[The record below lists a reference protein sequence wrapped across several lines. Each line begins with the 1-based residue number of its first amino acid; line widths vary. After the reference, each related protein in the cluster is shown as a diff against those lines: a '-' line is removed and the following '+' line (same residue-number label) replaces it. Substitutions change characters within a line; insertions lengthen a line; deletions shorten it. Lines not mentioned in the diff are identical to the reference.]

1 MPGNGYSYV
10 FAELVSAAAWAAYL
24 QEDPLDPA
32 AGLALRRRLF
42 EASARDGTAAVVEQ
56 LLGEGSMMALSAP
69 AEGFDCHVGAGSSG
83 NSREG
88 VVGLV
93 LNLEHPAFQY
103 IDLWA

>member
-32 AGLALRRRLF
+32 AGLALRQRLF

-56 LLGEGSMMALSAP
+56 LLGDGSMMALRAP
-69 AEGFDCHVGAGSSG
+69 ATGLAGQPSAG
-83 NSREG
+83 NSSSRDG

-93 LNLEHPAFQY
+93 PNLEHPAFQD
-103 IDLWA
+103 IDLWV